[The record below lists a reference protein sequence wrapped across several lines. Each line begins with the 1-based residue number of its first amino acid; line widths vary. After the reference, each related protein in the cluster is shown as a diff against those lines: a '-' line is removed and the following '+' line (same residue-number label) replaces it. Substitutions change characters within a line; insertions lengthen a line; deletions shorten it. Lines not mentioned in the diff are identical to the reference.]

1 VNSEQKLKKYYN
13 MNIEII
19 EKNGSYFGTLTG
31 WIDTAVATQFIE
43 DLKPLMSK
51 ADKSIELNCA
61 KLDYICSLGLRGLL
75 QLKKESAAKGGK
87 LVLTHVEGEVL
98 KILTMTGFIKLFD
111 IRR

>member
-1 VNSEQKLKKYYN
+1 
-13 MNIEII
+13 
-19 EKNGSYFGTLTG
+19 
-31 WIDTAVATQFIE
+31 
-43 DLKPLMSK
+43 MSK
-51 ADKSIELNCA
+51 ADKYIELNCA

>member
-1 VNSEQKLKKYYN
+1 
-13 MNIEII
+13 MNIEIK
-19 EKNGSYFGTLTG
+19 ELNGSYLGILTG
-31 WIDTAVATQFIE
+31 WIDTAVATQFLE
-43 DLKPLMSK
+43 DLKPLMNN

-61 KLDYICSLGLRGLL
+61 QLEYICSLGLRGLL
-75 QLKKESAAKGGK
+75 QLKKESAAKGGR